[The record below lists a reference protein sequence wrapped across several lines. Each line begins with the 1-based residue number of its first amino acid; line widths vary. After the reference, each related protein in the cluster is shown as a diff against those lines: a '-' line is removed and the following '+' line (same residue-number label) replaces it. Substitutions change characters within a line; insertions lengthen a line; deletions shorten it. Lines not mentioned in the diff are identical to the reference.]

1 MADEDFCFDDLSAAM
16 EAVETSQEA
25 PGRFVLTTLGE
36 VAELFGVALQ
46 TAKEWRQASPPLP
59 GDPGNYPLKEIVRW
73 RLARLSRNELSDE
86 LRHEQVDK
94 LRVQTEAARIELEK
108 LKASV
113 LDRADVEL
121 WASTALTEIRETIMQ
136 LPEMLAASAPQEL
149 KDFVRSEADM
159 HCRGVLISAAR
170 RLDVMEVNKENAAIS

>member
-1 MADEDFCFDDLSAAM
+1 MTDEIYFEDLAKAEAALSAL
-16 EAVETSQEA
+16 ETSQEA
-25 PGRFVLTTLGE
+25 PGRFVATTLGE

-59 GDPGNYPLKEIVRW
+59 GDPGNYPMKELIRW
-73 RLARLSRNELSDE
+73 RFARVSRNELSDE

-94 LRVQTEAARIELEK
+94 LRVQTEAARIDLEK

-121 WASTALTEIRETIMQ
+121 WAAQALTEIRETIMQ
-136 LPEMLAASAPQEL
+136 LPEMLAASAPEAL
-149 KDFVRSEADM
+149 KSFVREESDRY
-159 HCRGVLISAAR
+159 CRGVLISAAR
-170 RLDVMEVNKENAAIS
+170 RLDVMEVN

>member
-1 MADEDFCFDDLSAAM
+1 M
-16 EAVETSQEA
+16 
-25 PGRFVLTTLGE
+25 
-36 VAELFGVALQ
+36 
-46 TAKEWRQASPPLP
+46 P
-59 GDPGNYPLKEIVRW
+59 GDPGHYPLPEIVRW

-121 WASTALTEIRETIMQ
+121 WASVALTEIRETIMQ
-136 LPEMLAASAPQEL
+136 LPEMLAASAPENL
-149 KDFVRSEADM
+149 KSFVRAETDR
-159 HCRGVLISAAR
+159 HCRDSLIAAAR
-170 RLDVMEVNKENAAIS
+170 RLKLAEIGTGKNV

>member
-1 MADEDFCFDDLSAAM
+1 MVDDDFCFDDLNAAM
-16 EAVETSQEA
+16 EAVETSQDT
-25 PGRFVLTTLGE
+25 PGRFALSTLGE
-36 VAELFGVALQ
+36 VAEFFGVALQ

-108 LKASV
+108 LKASI
-113 LDRADVEL
+113 LDRHDVEL
-121 WASTALTEIRETIMQ
+121 WAATALVELREGIMQ

-149 KDFVRSEADM
+149 KNFARDEAER

-170 RLDVMEVNKENAAIS
+170 RLDVMEVNKDAAG